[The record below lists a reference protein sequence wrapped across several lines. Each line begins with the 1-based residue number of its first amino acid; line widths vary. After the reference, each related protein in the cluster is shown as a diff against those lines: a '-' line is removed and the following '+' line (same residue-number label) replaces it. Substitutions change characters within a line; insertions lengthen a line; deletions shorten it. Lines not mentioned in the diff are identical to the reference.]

1 MEEDIYDLD
10 ELIERLKEI
19 RDGFSSKL
27 NHPKAFLSLAKEI
40 KKIKQQISEEFPPA
54 FSKD

>member
-10 ELIERLKEI
+10 ELIERLEEI

-27 NHPKAFLSLAKEI
+27 NHPKAFLSLATEI
-40 KKIKQQISEEFPPA
+40 KKIKQQILAESQA
-54 FSKD
+54 ASSKD